1 MIRLKYMT
9 YKCYINNIAFVLN
22 DNAVL
27 FRDQNP
33 CRLNASILTESPK
46 VFGAKTEVRKINV
59 QIMFQVDHKIQ
70 AKIHPIQGQDGQ
82 LTS

>member
-9 YKCYINNIAFVLN
+9 HKCYINNIAFVLN

-46 VFGAKTEVRKINV
+46 VFGAKTEVLKINA
-59 QIMFQVDHKIQ
+59 QLMFQVDTRCRLRSILYK
-70 AKIHPIQGQDGQ
+70 ARMG
-82 LTS
+82 S